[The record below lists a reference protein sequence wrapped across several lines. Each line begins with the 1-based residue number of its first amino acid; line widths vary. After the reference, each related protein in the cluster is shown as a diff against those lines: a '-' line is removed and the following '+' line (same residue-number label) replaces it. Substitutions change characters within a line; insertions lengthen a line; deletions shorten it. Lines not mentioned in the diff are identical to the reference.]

1 MSTRVLMSETK
12 TAVSTQAPDPG
23 LWVDRHGDYL
33 FKYAVFRLR
42 DQGLAEDVV
51 QETLLAALQAYG
63 KFEGR
68 GAERTWL
75 VGILKHKIT
84 DCFRRMS
91 RERTITEVEG
101 EEFEH
106 AELFMQ
112 TGEWVGHWASAAEPE
127 KCGHLGPHEWGAT
140 PEAVAEQNEFW
151 MVFSQCLQPLP
162 QRIASA
168 FTLREVD
175 GLTSEEICE
184 ILGITV
190 NNLWVMLHR
199 ARAHLRRCIEVNWFT
214 GERAK

>member
-1 MSTRVLMSETK
+1 MSETK
-12 TAVSTQAPDPG
+12 TAVSSKAPDPG
-23 LWVDRHGDYL
+23 LWVDEHGNYL
-33 FKYAVFRLR
+33 FKYAMFRLR
-42 DQGLAEDVV
+42 DEAVAEDAV
-51 QETLLAALQAYG
+51 QETLLAALQAYD

-68 GAERTWL
+68 GSERTWL

-91 RERTITEVEG
+91 RERPVSQIEG

-112 TGEWVGHWASAAEPE
+112 TGEWVGHWAAAAEPE
-127 KCGHLGPHEWGAT
+127 TSAHLGPHEWSTT
-140 PEAVAEQNEFW
+140 PEALLQQSEFW
-151 MVFSQCLQPLP
+151 DVFNQCLSPLP

-184 ILGITV
+184 VLGITV
-190 NNLWVMLHR
+190 NNLWVMLYR
-199 ARAHLRRCIEVNWFT
+199 ARAHLRRCIEVNWFM
-214 GERAK
+214 R

>member
-1 MSTRVLMSETK
+1 MSETK
-12 TAVSTQAPDPG
+12 TVVSSTVPDPG

-33 FKYAVFRLR
+33 FKYAMFRLR
-42 DQGLAEDVV
+42 DVVQAEDVV
-51 QETLLAALQAYG
+51 QETLLAALQAYE

-91 RERTITEVEG
+91 RERAVSELEG

-112 TGEWVGHWASAAEPE
+112 TGEWVGHWVAAAEPE
-127 KCGHLGPHEWGAT
+127 KAAQLGPHEWGMT
-140 PEAVAEQNEFW
+140 PEALLEQDEFW
-151 MVFSQCLQPLP
+151 KVFSQCLSPLP

-175 GLTSEEICE
+175 GLTSEEICDV
-184 ILGITV
+184 LGITA

-199 ARAHLRRCIEVNWFT
+199 ARAHLRRCIEVNWFM
-214 GERAK
+214 RQSAKD